1 LKLAADL
8 PYLTFNFSF
17 ETTFWTQPGP
27 ITRESLLTMIEDKEA
42 IFCLLT
48 DRIDRQLLENAPNLK
63 VVGTLLVKPV
73 ACSAKILRL

>member
-1 LKLAADL
+1 
-8 PYLTFNFSF
+8 
-17 ETTFWTQPGP
+17 
-27 ITRESLLTMIEDKEA
+27 MIEDKEA

-73 ACSAKILRL
+73 ARSEKTLRL

>member
-1 LKLAADL
+1 
-8 PYLTFNFSF
+8 
-17 ETTFWTQPGP
+17 
-27 ITRESLLTMIEDKEA
+27 MIEDKEA

-73 ACSAKILRL
+73 ACSINLLGL